1 MSKRLSK
8 SVPRAFPWRKSF
20 LSAIRRSPHVGL
32 ACKAAGISRN
42 TVYTHLRKDAAFRR
56 RWERAFERGLDA
68 EFVRSMRELVRDPK
82 VQGLMAPIG
91 VALKY

>member
-1 MSKRLSK
+1 MSKRPSK
-8 SVPRAFPWRKSF
+8 RVPRAFPWRKSF
-20 LSAIRRSPHVGL
+20 LSSLAEGAKVVDACRS
-32 ACKAAGISRN
+32 AGISRN

-82 VQGLMAPIG
+82 VQGLMAPLG